1 MDIVSVALKRYSTK
15 AFDPSKKLTAEE
27 ADKIKT
33 LLQYS
38 PSSTNSQPWHFIV
51 ASTEEGKARVAK
63 SAAGSY
69 TFDERKMLDA
79 SHVVVFCA
87 KTAMDDAWLQR
98 VVDQEDAD
106 GRFATP
112 EAKAAN
118 DKGRRFFADMHRVS
132 LKDDHQWM
140 AKQVYLNVGIFLLG
154 VAAMGLDAVPIE
166 GFDAEVL
173 DAEFGLKE
181 KGYTSLVVVPVG
193 HHSVEDFNAGLPKSR
208 LPLETTLTEV

>member
-15 AFDPSKKLTAEE
+15 AFDATKKLTAGE
-27 ADKIKT
+27 AEQLKT

-51 ASTEEGKARVAK
+51 ASTDEGKARVAK
-63 SAAGSY
+63 AASGTY
-69 TFDERKMLDA
+69 VFNERKILDA

-98 VVDQEDAD
+98 VVDQEEAD

-112 EAKAAN
+112 DAKAAN
-118 DKGRRFFADMHRVS
+118 HKGRTFFADMG
-132 LKDDHQWM
+132 
-140 AKQVYLNVGIFLLG
+140 NFLLG

-166 GFDAEVL
+166 GVDFAILDEEFD
-173 DAEFGLKE
+173 LKAQ
-181 KGYTSLVVVPVG
+181 GYTSLVVVPVG
-193 HHSVEDFNAGLPKSR
+193 HHSVEDFNATLPKSR
-208 LPLETTLTEV
+208 LPQSTTITEI

>member
-1 MDIVSVALKRYSTK
+1 MDIISVALKRHSTK
-15 AFDPSKKLTAEE
+15 AFDASKKLTPEQAEQ
-27 ADKIKT
+27 IKT

-63 SAAGSY
+63 SAAGNY
-69 TFDERKMLDA
+69 VFNERKILDA

-87 KTAMDDAWLQR
+87 KTAMDDAWLKL

-118 DKGRRFFADMHRVS
+118 DKGRKFFADMHR
-132 LKDDHQWM
+132 KDLHDDADRHTIQSR
-140 AKQVYLNVGIFLLG
+140 ALRITTSIARCVQ
-154 VAAMGLDAVPIE
+154 VAA
-166 GFDAEVL
+166 
-173 DAEFGLKE
+173 
-181 KGYTSLVVVPVG
+181 SLQL
-193 HHSVEDFNAGLPKSR
+193 ASR
-208 LPLETTLTEV
+208 RLENNR

>member
-63 SAAGSY
+63 SAANY
-69 TFDERKMLDA
+69 VFNERKMLDA

-87 KTAMDDAWLQR
+87 KTAMDDAWLER
-98 VVDQEDAD
+98 VVDQEEAD

-140 AKQVYLNVGIFLLG
+140 AKQVYLNVGNFLLG

-193 HHSVEDFNAGLPKSR
+193 HHSIEDFNAGLPKSR